1 MKLLL
6 LISNFS
12 SLNQYE
18 SSEPVY
24 FVKVEAKEI
33 CEEIMADTFDYTLNS
48 GEKYFRGKYLQNVRS
63 RKSNKKQF
71 QLINRDIVT
80 LDEAFEAFIGFDN
93 QLAIDINAYLH
104 LTEQSSI

>member
-12 SLNQYE
+12 SLNQSD

-33 CEEIMADTFDYTLNS
+33 CEEIMADNFGYTLNS

-63 RKSNKKQF
+63 RKLNKKQF

-80 LDEAFEAFIGFDN
+80 LDEAFEVFFGFDN